1 MTVNTDPFVRA
12 FLTFRS
18 SLLVAVDYQ
27 NPNYTNSAIH
37 RERLKRLEQA
47 RETLIAQI
55 PAESKTDPSVGI
67 AEVLGKLAPKN
78 ADDVALQRME
88 WEKVS
93 SLLRAGRSLEALIL
107 SAPPLRLAAIANW
120 IEVSDEALASG
131 DSEGVAEEVR
141 ALVYSRLVGLGV
153 PEAVAASDVV
163 EDANVVSAWRE
174 VLLGAV
180 EGVASVGAL
189 GRLYKVDP
197 AGYAALGIEETLS
210 RDVALDERVKRLDR
224 LPHSEHP
231 APAARF

>member
-37 RERLKRLEQA
+37 RERLAQLEKA
-47 RETLIAQI
+47 RESLLAQI
-55 PAESKTDPSVGI
+55 PAESKTDPNVGI

-93 SLLRAGRSLEALIL
+93 SLIRAGRSLEALIL
-107 SAPPLRLAAIANW
+107 SAQPLRLAAIANW
-120 IEVSDEALASG
+120 IKVSDEALTSG

-141 ALVYSRLVGLGV
+141 ALVYSRLVDLGV
-153 PEAVAASDVV
+153 PEAIAARDVV
-163 EDANVVSAWRE
+163 EDANVVSAWRD

-180 EGVASVGAL
+180 EGAASVGAL

-210 RDVALDERVKRLDR
+210 RDVALDEKVQRLDR
-224 LPHSEHP
+224 LSQSEHP
-231 APAARF
+231 APALRY